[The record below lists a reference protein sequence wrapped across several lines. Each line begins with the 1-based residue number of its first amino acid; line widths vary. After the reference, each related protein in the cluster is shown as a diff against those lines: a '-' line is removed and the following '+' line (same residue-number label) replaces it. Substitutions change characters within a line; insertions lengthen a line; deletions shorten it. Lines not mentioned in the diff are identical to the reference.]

1 MTLFLLITAIL
12 LGLYTAM
19 AIGGND
25 VANAMGTSVG
35 SKALSF
41 KEAVLI
47 AGVFE
52 FAGAV
57 LVGSSVTN
65 TIRKGMIDP
74 AMFLHD
80 PMLLVYGM
88 LAALIATALWLQV
101 ATHFGLPVS
110 TTHSI
115 VGAIIGFGLIGG
127 GFASIHWGK
136 LVQIVLSWIISPVM
150 GAAIAFGMFTF
161 IRRKII
167 HSETPVVCLKRYTPY
182 LVFLVFSILFLS
194 LIYKGLKS
202 LHLDLPF
209 SQAFL
214 FACMIGTLAA
224 YVSRVL
230 VNRIDVNQQEEPWE
244 KFPIVERVFSYLQI
258 MTASYVAFAHGANDV
273 ANSIGPLAAV
283 VAILHNGEITMK
295 VPVPL
300 WVLLLGGGG
309 IVIGLALW
317 GEKVIE
323 TVGRKITEMT
333 PSRGFAAEFGA
344 ATTVLVCSKMGLPIS
359 TTHTL
364 VGAVIGVGMAR
375 GMTALNMKVLRDIV
389 ASWLITVPLTA
400 IVSMIVYKIFLAIF

>member
-1 MTLFLLITAIL
+1 MTFFLLTVAIL

-19 AIGGND
+19 TIGGND

-57 LVGSSVTN
+57 LVGSNVTN
-65 TIRKGMIDP
+65 TIRKGMIDTD
-74 AMFLHD
+74 MFLQD
-80 PMLLVYGM
+80 PLLLVYGM
-88 LAALIATALWLQV
+88 LAALIATALWLQL

-127 GFASIHWGK
+127 GFASVHWSK
-136 LVQIVLSWIISPVM
+136 LGQIVLSWIISPVI
-150 GAAIAFGMFTF
+150 GAVIAFAMFTF

-167 HSETPVVCLKRYTPY
+167 HSETPVVSLKRYAPY

-209 SQAFL
+209 SRALL
-214 FACMIGTLAA
+214 FSCVIGTLAA
-224 YVSRVL
+224 FVTRVL
-230 VNRIDVNQQEEPWE
+230 VNRIDVNQKDEPWD

-283 VAILHNGEITMK
+283 VSILHNGEIRMQ

-333 PSRGFAAEFGA
+333 PSRGFSAEFGA

-364 VGAVIGVGMAR
+364 VGSVIGVGMAR

-400 IVSMIVYKIFLAIF
+400 IVAMIVYKLFLAIF